1 MHKVGSKDSVS
12 GLQKFVLFHLMNEIS
27 SNLPHIVYLN
37 IPKNMKTLGGVM
49 TYTMPPSCV
58 VNLKVMKVD
67 IRRNKPIPLVDQD
80 DIQQRRPK
88 KLAKIVADEDK
99 ALETFGLSKKVQ
111 RILRE

>member
-1 MHKVGSKDSVS
+1 MNKLLWEHQVFHVFERLDKDSKHS
-12 GLQKFVLFHLMNEIS
+12 IISKGTFVAKQQHFS
-27 SNLPHIVYLN
+27 
-37 IPKNMKTLGGVM
+37 
-49 TYTMPPSCV
+49 V